1 MANRANNTRKHSAPG
16 LYFDE
21 KELQYASKSLGI
33 TTLGVSGET
42 LKGPAFQPISVKN
55 WREYQTYFG
64 GTSTAKFKGSQYPR
78 YELPYIAKSYLEQS
92 QQLEVVR
99 VLGLSG
105 VNAGPAWVIT
115 GTKHKLYSGYT
126 YNEISSVP
134 EGVEW
139 TDENTK
145 DSKPYPTEVTADDP
159 LYIRVWDNYKWH
171 TLCSDDEGFE
181 VETDEEG
188 KVINVFTKDPE
199 DGLYKNENG
208 YVLPSN
214 LNNLEIEISHLKQ
227 VLGYYESMDIKPTYD
242 GARPYDGT
250 DTRSVENSLRFA
262 FEGYRWNMEIDEFA
276 ALFRYST
283 EPGEGGYSESETRML
298 NLSNL
303 GLVDIVSDTI
313 SSNLEFTGED
323 SINFGLYDSQTC
335 DGDECKLYGPLGNKF
350 NKDNFLTKGTL
361 TYNGE
366 TYTILE
372 NKPTEESEITDD
384 KVVYISEYEYVP
396 YVMQRPDGQETWF
409 NANVLSHVTVNREEF
424 ENYVGLNH
432 TEDLKTFI
440 EDGNDVYDSI
450 KFKNDDAEEGWD
462 GYSYYHLNITLTF
475 ATRKENALYYV
486 KESLYDYYKK
496 TKMANIQLA
505 EEDEENPYNNMVVAV
520 IRSRGEHKRASFVRH
535 PTETD
540 IENGICDDIYEYD
553 SIEYYTENVRLEP
566 TKSLKLGSSC
576 NPGFSQTTGDFTVDT
591 YNYGTFTVVV
601 NTINGEEK
609 RYNVSLNEGDKN
621 YIYNVFGGNP
631 EEGEAEIYIEE
642 LYDVALKQ
650 LIATGEINAINS
662 EVVKYPSVF
671 IVPKYKDVD
680 DIVDEYQV
688 LSRGQIG
695 KRYLY
700 SAEIAAGRN
709 YPIRYSMDGGTSWFD
724 GDGETG
730 MIYTVISKT
739 NEETGKKDFFYG
751 AYVSNIDFDYIEVE
765 TEPKVE
771 WIECTQDLTDEQQN
785 AFVSDSDVPTD
796 ITSYSPEF
804 IRVGDTEENYKYFQK
819 QIVKIYPSTNI
830 KKPTEQLTK
839 FDFHVDIEENNN
851 KFHNCVKV
859 LSDDMFYILTDKGC
873 GTGEVTLDV
882 LPITLDF
889 NNYRESYRY
898 ASTPWFVSEIKGDAE
913 NVELHKLFRF
923 HTISD
928 GNTSTTEFKVSIE
941 NIDPTTGKFDVVLR
955 DYLDSDI
962 SINAIER
969 FNGVDLVPGSS
980 DYIALKIGSFDEQY
994 EQVSKYITVEVIEN
1008 DVTKTSVPAGFLGY
1022 PVRNYS
1028 GLGLRREFKKY
1039 TNVATP
1045 EDIDPDTV
1053 PVYDSVPIS
1062 QNITE
1067 EDPLYIKVDGKYY
1080 KKENALSSEPVQP
1093 FFKYNTIVDEDLKAK
1108 KQYFGVSDLVGI
1120 DSDVFTYK
1128 GVEAYNGLPSG
1139 LTPCFHLDARIF
1151 NGTPDRDGYIHSD
1164 GLKQKVT
1171 VDEVTGYTWVTVN
1184 RNQTTDEGIEPRL
1197 GSDDIIAGT
1206 IYEDKKLRKF
1216 TAAFFGGWDGWD
1228 YYRTSRTIGDEYRY
1242 KEYKGAIDTNSGYG
1256 KMFSV
1261 VKSVESLGF
1270 EPGEKIIT
1278 TDYYAYLGGVKQFAN
1293 PKTIEINVLATPG
1306 IDYVNNKQLVNEII
1320 DMVEEDRTDCVYIT
1334 TTPDKPFGA
1343 SDSEDEMYTPEEA
1356 AINREDSDIDSNHTA
1371 TYYPWEKYYDSA
1383 NSQYIYLPITRDVVT
1398 SIALT
1403 DNIAWPWYAAAGWNR
1418 GNLSGVRPKKKLKLS
1433 EQDTLYDAGI
1443 NFVNSFANEGDKI
1456 WGDKNL
1462 QIKDTILNRLS
1473 KRRLLLRIKRLLQNA
1488 CIGLLFDPNDPS
1500 MSKSVRN
1507 SVESVLDSVKSNRGI
1522 TDYRVEID
1530 DSPETRDQLG
1540 LGVTYYIKASPLL
1553 EWIQFTSVLTPQG
1566 MEW

>member
-1 MANRANNTRKHSAPG
+1 MANRANSTRKHSAPG

-115 GTKHKLYSGYT
+115 GTKHKLYNGYT
-126 YNEISSVP
+126 YKEINVNPYEDNPSM
-134 EGVEW
+134 W
-139 TDENTK
+139 TDENTMT
-145 DSKPYPTEVTADDP
+145 SIPYPTTISSDYP
-159 LYIRVWDNYKWH
+159 QYIRIENGKKWNA
-171 TLCSDDEGFE
+171 LCDDDSEF
-181 VETDEEG
+181 VEIYDENQN
-188 KVINVFTKDPE
+188 VINIFIPSDNN
-199 DGLYKNENG
+199 DGYENG
-208 YVLPSN
+208 YGLYINSENSINDLPDIIT
-214 LNNLEIEISHLKQ
+214 NLEIVKNYFYTDFKIHTVDENESLFTEVDNFVIYNNSVSAVVYNNINYTIVNEIPECDKSS
-227 VLGYYESMDIKPTYD
+227 YENIALICSDEYIELQSIPEDVTKYKDMRDIFF
-242 GARPYDGT
+242 
-250 DTRSVENSLRFA
+250 ENTP
-262 FEGYRWNMEIDEFA
+262 I
-276 ALFRYST
+276 
-283 EPGEGGYSESETRML
+283 
-298 NLSNL
+298 
-303 GLVDIVSDTI
+303 
-313 SSNLEFTGED
+313 
-323 SINFGLYDSQTC
+323 
-335 DGDECKLYGPLGNKF
+335 F
-350 NKDNFLTKGTL
+350 NKDTCPYRYVKVGPNGDLTESEY
-361 TYNGE
+361 TYFDLNLE
-366 TYTILE
+366 MCTYT
-372 NKPTEESEITDD
+372 KDSE
-384 KVVYISEYEYVP
+384 
-396 YVMQRPDGQETWF
+396 
-409 NANVLSHVTVNREEF
+409 
-424 ENYVGLNH
+424 
-432 TEDLKTFI
+432 
-440 EDGNDVYDSI
+440 
-450 KFKNDDAEEGWD
+450 KN
-462 GYSYYHLNITLTF
+462 
-475 ATRKENALYYV
+475 YYV
-486 KESLYDYYKK
+486 RNDSYDYFRKV
-496 TKMANIQLA
+496 KMSNIQLD
-505 EEDEENPYNNMVVAV
+505 EEDKENPYNNMVVAV
-520 IRSRGEHKRASFVRH
+520 IRSRGEHKRAAFVRH
-535 PTETD
+535 PTESD

-553 SIEYYTENVRLEP
+553 GIEYYTENVRLEP

-631 EEGEAEIYIEE
+631 EEGDAEIYIEE

-650 LIATGEINAINS
+650 LIETGEINAINS
-662 EVVKYPSVF
+662 EVVKYPAVF
-671 IVPKYKDVD
+671 IVPQYKDVD
-680 DIVDEYQV
+680 DIIDEDQV
-688 LSRGQIG
+688 LSRRQLG

-700 SAEIAAGRN
+700 SAEIADGRDF
-709 YPIRYSMDGGTSWFD
+709 PIRYSMDNGTSWFE

-739 NEETGKKDFFYG
+739 NEETGKKEFFYG
-751 AYVSNIDFDYIEVE
+751 AYVSNIDFDYVEIEE
-765 TEPKVE
+765 EPKVE

-796 ITSYSPEF
+796 ITSYSPEY
-804 IRVGDTEENYKYFQK
+804 IRVGDSEENYKYFQK
-819 QIVKIYPSTNI
+819 KIVKIYPSTNH

-839 FDFHVDIEENNN
+839 FDFHTDIEENNG
-851 KFHNCVKV
+851 KFQNCVKV

-873 GTGEVTLDV
+873 GTGEERLDV
-882 LPITLDF
+882 LPVTLDF

-969 FNGVDLVPGSS
+969 FNSVDLVPGSA

-1039 TNVATP
+1039 TNIPTP
-1045 EDIDPDTV
+1045 KDVDLDSI
-1053 PVYDSVPIS
+1053 PVYDSVPLS

-1080 KKENALSSEPVQP
+1080 MKEDALSSEPVQP
-1093 FFKYNTIVDEDLKAK
+1093 FFKYNTVVDEDLKAK

-1128 GVEAYNGLPSG
+1128 GVEAYNNLPSG

-1151 NGTPDRDGYIHSD
+1151 NGTPDKDGYIYSD
-1164 GLKQKVT
+1164 GLKQRVT
-1171 VDEVTGYTWVTVN
+1171 VDEVTGYAWVTVN

-1270 EPGEKIIT
+1270 EPGEKVIT

-1306 IDYVNNKQLVNEII
+1306 IDYVNNNQLVNEVI

-1343 SDSEDEMYTPEEA
+1343 SDSEDDMYTPEEA

-1507 SVESVLDSVKSNRGI
+1507 SVESVLDSVKANRGI

>member
-1 MANRANNTRKHSAPG
+1 MANRANSTRKHSAPG

-126 YNEISSVP
+126 YNEINSVP

-171 TLCSDDEGFE
+171 TLCGDDEGFE
-181 VETDEEG
+181 IETDEEG
-188 KVINVFTKDPE
+188 HVINVFRKDPE

-227 VLGYYESMDIKPTYD
+227 VLSYYYSLDGNETYD
-242 GARPYDGT
+242 GARPNE
-250 DTRSVENSLRFA
+250 DTSSIDFA
-262 FEGYRWNMEIDEFA
+262 FSGAQDITIPLSTFGT
-276 ALFRYST
+276 LFRYTSDT
-283 EPGEGGYSESETRML
+283 VSGYVN
-298 NLSNL
+298 NLVNL
-303 GLVDIVSDTI
+303 GLI
-313 SSNLEFTGED
+313 S
-323 SINFGLYDSQTC
+323 YDSENELITMNSTYSGENPI
-335 DGDECKLYGPLGNKF
+335 DFSSYDSSENSYALYGPLAKEF
-350 NKDNFLTKGTL
+350 SLQEFLNNHTL
-361 TYNGE
+361 TY
-366 TYTILE
+366 
-372 NKPTEESEITDD
+372 
-384 KVVYISEYEYVP
+384 
-396 YVMQRPDGQETWF
+396 DGQEYTVVSERPEEHTENTPERIAYLTNIYYVKVDAPEMEGPYEDNWR
-409 NANVLSHVTVNREEF
+409 NAAVISYVTVDNEYKTNYIDNSENLITYIESGGNPYELVKVGMGQGSLSYSEYTYYKLVIDIAF
-424 ENYVGLNH
+424 ESGK
-432 TEDLKTFI
+432 D
-440 EDGNDVYDSI
+440 
-450 KFKNDDAEEGWD
+450 
-462 GYSYYHLNITLTF
+462 
-475 ATRKENALYYV
+475 NALYYV

-496 TKMANIQLA
+496 VKMANIQLA

-520 IRSRGEHKRASFVRH
+520 IRSRGEHKRAAFVRH
-535 PTETD
+535 PTESD

-553 SIEYYTENVRLEP
+553 GIEYYTENVRLEP

-631 EEGEAEIYIEE
+631 EEGDAEIYIEE

-650 LIATGEINAINS
+650 LIETGEINAINS
-662 EVVKYPSVF
+662 EVVKYPAVF

-680 DIVDEYQV
+680 DIIDEYQV
-688 LSRGQIG
+688 LSKRQIG

-700 SAEIAAGRN
+700 SAEIADGRSF
-709 YPIRYSMDGGTSWFD
+709 PIRYSMDNGASWFD

-739 NEETGKKDFFYG
+739 NEETGKKEFFYG
-751 AYVSNIDFDYIEVE
+751 AYASNIDFDYVEIEE
-765 TEPKVE
+765 EPKVE

-796 ITSYSPEF
+796 ITSYSPEY
-804 IRVGDTEENYKYFQK
+804 IRVGDSEENYKYFQK
-819 QIVKIYPSTNI
+819 EIVKIYPSTNH

-839 FDFHVDIEENNN
+839 FDFHTDIEENNG
-851 KFHNCVKV
+851 KFQNCVKV

-873 GTGEVTLDV
+873 GSGEERLDV
-882 LPITLDF
+882 LPVTLDF

-969 FNGVDLVPGSS
+969 FNGVDLVPGSA

-1039 TNVATP
+1039 TNVPTP
-1045 EDIDPDTV
+1045 KDVDLDSI
-1053 PVYDSVPIS
+1053 PVYDSVPLS

-1080 KKENALSSEPVQP
+1080 MKEDALSSEPVQP
-1093 FFKYNTIVDEDLKAK
+1093 FFKYNTVVDEDLKAK

-1128 GVEAYNGLPSG
+1128 GVEAYNNLPSG

-1151 NGTPDRDGYIHSD
+1151 NGTPDKDGYIYSD

-1171 VDEVTGYTWVTVN
+1171 VDEVTGYAWVTVN

-1261 VKSVESLGF
+1261 VKSAESLGF
-1270 EPGEKIIT
+1270 EPGEKVIT

-1306 IDYVNNKQLVNEII
+1306 IDYVNNNQLVNEVI

-1343 SDSEDEMYTPEEA
+1343 SDSEDDMYTPEEA

-1507 SVESVLDSVKSNRGI
+1507 SVESVLDSVKANRGI